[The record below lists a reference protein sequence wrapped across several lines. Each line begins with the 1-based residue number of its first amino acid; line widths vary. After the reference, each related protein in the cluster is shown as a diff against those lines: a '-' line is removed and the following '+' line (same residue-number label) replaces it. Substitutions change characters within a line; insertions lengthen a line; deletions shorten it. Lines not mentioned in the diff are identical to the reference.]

1 MFVFNVLLATRT
13 YSMRH
18 SMKLLSAALLGFAA
32 LSTSARAELV
42 IDITQQG
49 SNVIATGFGTV
60 DTTDLLAGSNGLSP
74 AAVVGSN
81 AFIGIG
87 AGSETSYVSISGP
100 SSFGSGGLLNASSS
114 SGSVFGINGAGR
126 FVILPVGYASGSFIS
141 GTDQFNGAT
150 IAGLG
155 LTPGTYTYTFGTGQD
170 ADSVVVNIGNVSA
183 VPEASTWAMMLL
195 GFMGVGFMAYRR
207 KNSYNTITINTA

>member
-18 SMKLLSAALLGFAA
+18 SMKLFTAAVLGIAA
-32 LSTSARAELV
+32 LSTPAKAELV

-60 DTTDLLAGSNGLSP
+60 DTTDLVAFTTGTSP
-74 AAVVGSN
+74 AAVGGGI
-81 AFIGIG
+81 AFVGIG

-100 SSFGSGGLLNASSS
+100 TSFGSSGEMNASSS
-114 SGSVFGINGAGR
+114 SGSVFGVNGAGQ
-126 FVILPVGYASGSFIS
+126 FLFLPPGYTSGSFIS
-141 GTDQFNGAT
+141 GTDQFNGTT

-155 LTPGTYTYTFGTGQD
+155 LTSGIYTYTFGTGPD
-170 ADSVVVNIGNVSA
+170 ADSVVVNIGDVSA
-183 VPEASTWAMMLL
+183 VPEPSTWAMMIL
-195 GFMGVGFMAYRR
+195 GFAGIGFMAYRR
-207 KNSYNTITINTA
+207 KTKPASLMAA